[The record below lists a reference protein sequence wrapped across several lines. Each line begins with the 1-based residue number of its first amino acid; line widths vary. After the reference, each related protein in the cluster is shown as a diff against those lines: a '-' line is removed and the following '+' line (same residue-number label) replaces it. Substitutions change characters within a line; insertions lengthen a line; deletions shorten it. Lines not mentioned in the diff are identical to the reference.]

1 MRGATH
7 VPGNSESKNSSP
19 SRKDRLECPSDLLLR
34 LKKHR
39 QEILS
44 TLPSFG
50 WLAVFV
56 LAPTLLLLAIAFRTT
71 APAGGIG
78 DGWTLSQFRIFTEK
92 SIHQLLWRTLW
103 ISAVTTA
110 ICLLLALPVAWFLAR
125 AKASWRPRLLLLVI
139 VPFWTNFL
147 IRVFA
152 WNQILHSE
160 GPLARGLR
168 SVHLLGENESLLF
181 NSGAVVL
188 VSVYTYL
195 PFAILPL
202 YAAADK
208 FDFSLLD
215 AARDLGATAFRSFWH
230 VFLPSVR
237 KGITTAFVIVF
248 IPMLGSYV
256 VPDLVGG
263 TDGQMIG
270 NKIAQRNF
278 GDRNLPA
285 ASAMA
290 AVLSLCV
297 LAPMLIRRRETETAP

>member
-1 MRGATH
+1 M
-7 VPGNSESKNSSP
+7 KI
-19 SRKDRLECPSDLLLR
+19 SRAE
-34 LKKHR
+34 LKA
-39 QEILS
+39 

-50 WLAVFV
+50 WLLLFV
-56 LAPTLLLLAIAFRTT
+56 LLPTLLVLAIAFRTT
-71 APAGGIG
+71 DPAGGIG
-78 DGWTLSQFRIFTEK
+78 TSWTLDHFRALGHK
-92 SIHQLLWRTLW
+92 SIAILLWRTLW
-103 ISAVTTA
+103 ISALTTA
-110 ICLLLALPVAWFLAR
+110 ICLILALPVAWFISR
-125 AKASWRPRLLLLVI
+125 APLRWRSRLLLLVI

-160 GPLARGLR
+160 GGLARFLR
-168 SVHLLGENESLLF
+168 SINLLGENDSLLF

-202 YAAADK
+202 YAAAEK
-208 FDFSLLD
+208 FDFALLD
-215 AARDLGATAFRSFWH
+215 AARDLGASALKSFTA
-230 VFLPSVR
+230 VFLPGIR
-237 KGITTAFVIVF
+237 KGLATAFLIVF
-248 IPMLGSYV
+248 VPMLGSYV

-278 GDRNLPA
+278 ADRNLPA

-290 AVLSLCV
+290 ALLTLFVLTPL
-297 LAPMLIRRRETETAP
+297 LLRKRETAEP

>member
-1 MRGATH
+1 MD
-7 VPGNSESKNSSP
+7 E
-19 SRKDRLECPSDLLLR
+19 LR
-34 LKKHR
+34 LKTIVIPRQPILACGRPGLNKKR
-39 QEILS
+39 QEILA
-44 TLPSFG
+44 TIPSFA
-50 WLAVFV
+50 WLGLFV
-56 LAPTLLLLAIAFRTT
+56 LVPTLLVLAIAFRTT
-71 APAGGIG
+71 DPAGGIG
-78 DGWTLSQFRIFTEK
+78 GDWTLGQFRIFGQG
-92 SIHQLLWRTLW
+92 SIHWLLWRTFW
-103 ISAVTTA
+103 ISALTTA
-110 ICLLLALPVAWFLAR
+110 ICLAFALPVAWFLAR
-125 AKASWRPRLLLLVI
+125 VRQAWRSRLLLLVI

-160 GPLARGLR
+160 GGLARFLR
-168 SVHLLGENESLLF
+168 GVHLLGDNESLLF

-202 YAAADK
+202 YAAAEK

-215 AARDLGATAFRSFWH
+215 AARDLGATAFRSFWM
-230 VFLPSVR
+230 VFLPGIR
-237 KGITTAFVIVF
+237 KGITTALAIVF
-248 IPMLGSYV
+248 VPMLGSYV

-278 GDRNLPA
+278 ADRNLPS

-290 AVLSLCV
+290 ALLTLAV
-297 LAPMLIRRRETETAP
+297 LAPLLLRKREADPEP

>member
-1 MRGATH
+1 
-7 VPGNSESKNSSP
+7 V
-19 SRKDRLECPSDLLLR
+19 
-34 LKKHR
+34 KKHR
-39 QEILS
+39 QELLT

-50 WLAVFV
+50 WLALFILVPSLLV
-56 LAPTLLLLAIAFRTT
+56 LTIAFRETD
-71 APAGGIG
+71 PSGGIG
-78 DGWTLSQFRIFTEK
+78 SGWTLEQFRVFRQK
-92 SIHQLLWRTLW
+92 SIHILLWRTLW
-103 ISAVTTA
+103 ISALTTG
-110 ICLLLALPVAWFLAR
+110 ICLILAMPVAWFLAR
-125 AKASWRPRLLLLVI
+125 VNPVWRPRLLLLVI

-160 GPLARGLR
+160 GSLARFLR
-168 SVHLLGENESLLF
+168 SIHLLGENESLLF

-202 YAAADK
+202 YAAAEK

-215 AARDLGATAFRSFWH
+215 AARDLGANAFRAFGL
-230 VFLPSVR
+230 VFLPGIR

-278 GDRNLPA
+278 ADRNLPS

-290 AVLSLCV
+290 AVLTLFV
-297 LAPMLIRRRETETAP
+297 LAPMLFRRKERT

>member
-1 MRGATH
+1 M
-7 VPGNSESKNSSP
+7 
-19 SRKDRLECPSDLLLR
+19 
-34 LKKHR
+34 
-39 QEILS
+39 
-44 TLPSFG
+44 
-50 WLAVFV
+50 
-56 LAPTLLLLAIAFRTT
+56 
-71 APAGGIG
+71 
-78 DGWTLSQFRIFTEK
+78 
-92 SIHQLLWRTLW
+92 
-103 ISAVTTA
+103 
-110 ICLLLALPVAWFLAR
+110 PVAWFLAR
-125 AKASWRPRLLLLVI
+125 VHPVWRPRLLLLVI

-160 GPLARGLR
+160 GGLARFLR
-168 SVHLLGENESLLF
+168 AINLLGENESLLF

-202 YAAADK
+202 YAAAEK

-215 AARDLGATAFRSFWH
+215 AARDLGANAFRAFTS
-230 VFLPSVR
+230 VFLPGIR

-278 GDRNLPA
+278 ADRNLPA

-290 AVLSLCV
+290 AVLTLFV
-297 LAPMLIRRRETETAP
+297 LAPMLFRRKEAA

>member
-1 MRGATH
+1 M
-7 VPGNSESKNSSP
+7 
-19 SRKDRLECPSDLLLR
+19 
-34 LKKHR
+34 KKRH
-39 QEILS
+39 QEILA

-50 WLAVFV
+50 WLALFV
-56 LAPTLLLLAIAFRTT
+56 LVPTLLVLVIAFRTT
-71 APAGGIG
+71 DPSGGIG
-78 DGWTLSQFRIFTEK
+78 SGWTLEQFRVFGEK
-92 SIHQLLWRTLW
+92 SVHILLWRTLW
-103 ISAVTTA
+103 ISTLTTA
-110 ICLLLALPVAWFLAR
+110 ICMVLALPVAWFLSR
-125 AKASWRPRLLLLVI
+125 VSPIWRPRLLLLVI

-160 GPLARGLR
+160 GGLARFLR
-168 SVHLLGENESLLF
+168 AIHLLGENESLLF

-202 YAAADK
+202 YAAAEK

-215 AARDLGATAFRSFWH
+215 AARDLGATAFRAFWS
-230 VFLPSVR
+230 VFLPSIR
-237 KGITTAFVIVF
+237 KGITTALVIVF

-278 GDRNLPA
+278 ADRNLPA

-290 AVLSLCV
+290 AVLTLIV
-297 LAPMLIRRRETETAP
+297 LAPMLFRRRETD

>member
-1 MRGATH
+1 M
-7 VPGNSESKNSSP
+7 
-19 SRKDRLECPSDLLLR
+19 
-34 LKKHR
+34 KKHR
-39 QEILS
+39 AEILS

-50 WLAVFV
+50 WLALFV
-56 LAPTLLLLAIAFRTT
+56 LVPALLVLAIAFRNTD
-71 APAGGIG
+71 PAGGIG
-78 DGWTLSQFRIFTEK
+78 AGWTPGQFLVFGEK
-92 SIHQLLWRTLW
+92 STLILLWRTLW
-103 ISAVTTA
+103 ISALVTA
-110 ICLLLALPVAWFLAR
+110 ICIVLALPVAWFIAR
-125 AKASWRPRLLLLVI
+125 VSRAWRPRLLLLVI

-160 GPLARGLR
+160 GPLAKFFRTI
-168 SVHLLGENESLLF
+168 HLLGENESLLF

-188 VSVYTYL
+188 VSVYTFL

-202 YAAADK
+202 YAASEK

-215 AARDLGATAFRSFWH
+215 AARDLGATAFHAFRS
-230 VFLPSVR
+230 VFLPGIR

-278 GDRNLPA
+278 ADRNLPA
-285 ASAMA
+285 ASALS
-290 AVLSLCV
+290 AVLTLCV
-297 LAPMLIRRRETETAP
+297 LAPMLFRRNLRS

>member
-1 MRGATH
+1 MRG
-7 VPGNSESKNSSP
+7 GNRGHLPRSLP
-19 SRKDRLECPSDLLLR
+19 YFGQVD

-39 QEILS
+39 QEILT

-50 WLAVFV
+50 WLLVFV
-56 LAPTLLLLAIAFRTT
+56 LIPSLLVLTIAFRETD
-71 APAGGIG
+71 PAGGIG
-78 DGWTLSQFRIFTEK
+78 SGWTLAQFRIFGDK
-92 SIHQLLWRTLW
+92 SIHILLWRTFW
-103 ISAVTTA
+103 ISALTTA
-110 ICLLLALPVAWFLAR
+110 ICLLLALPVAWYLAR
-125 AKASWRPRLLLLVI
+125 MNAAWRSRLLLLII

-160 GPLARGLR
+160 GGLTRFLRG
-168 SVHLLGENESLLF
+168 VHLLGENDSLLF

-202 YAAADK
+202 YAAAEK
-208 FDFSLLD
+208 FDFGLLE
-215 AARDLGATAFRSFWH
+215 AARDLGASSRQAFVE
-230 VFLPSVR
+230 VFIPGIR
-237 KGITTAFVIVF
+237 KGLNTALLIIF

-256 VPDLVGG
+256 VPDLIGG

-278 GDRNLPA
+278 SDRNLPA

-290 AVLSLCV
+290 AVLTLCV
-297 LAPMLIRRRETETAP
+297 LAPMVLRRKEP

>member
-1 MRGATH
+1 M
-7 VPGNSESKNSSP
+7 
-19 SRKDRLECPSDLLLR
+19 
-34 LKKHR
+34 KKHR
-39 QEILS
+39 AEILA

-50 WLAVFV
+50 WLALFVFV
-56 LAPTLLLLAIAFRTT
+56 PSILVLTFAFRTT
-71 APAGGIG
+71 DPAGGIG
-78 DGWTLSQFRIFTEK
+78 SEWTLDQFKVFGEF
-92 SIHQLLWRTLW
+92 SILLLIWRTFW
-103 ISAVTTA
+103 ISALTTA
-110 ICLLLALPVAWFLAR
+110 FCILLALPAAWFIAR
-125 AKASWRPRLLLLVI
+125 VSAAWRPRLLLLII

-160 GPLARGLR
+160 GGLARFFR
-168 SVHLLGENESLLF
+168 AIHLLGENESLLF
-181 NSGAVVL
+181 NSGAVLL

-202 YAAADK
+202 YAAAEK
-208 FDFSLLD
+208 FDFGLLD
-215 AARDLGATAFRSFWH
+215 AARDLGATAFRSFWS
-230 VFLPSVR
+230 VFLPGIR
-237 KGITTAFVIVF
+237 KGITTAVVIVF

-256 VPDLVGG
+256 IPDLVGG

-278 GDRNLPA
+278 ADRNLPA

-297 LAPMLIRRRETETAP
+297 LAPMLIRRKEHA

>member
-1 MRGATH
+1 MAIRGGVWFPLPQAA
-7 VPGNSESKNSSP
+7 
-19 SRKDRLECPSDLLLR
+19 
-34 LKKHR
+34 LKKDR
-39 QEILS
+39 QEILT

-50 WLAVFV
+50 WLVIFMLVPSLLV
-56 LAPTLLLLAIAFRTT
+56 LGIAFRET

-78 DGWTLSQFRIFTEK
+78 SGWTLAQFRVFGEK
-92 SIHQLLWRTLW
+92 SIHILLWRTLW
-103 ISAVTTA
+103 ISAVVTG
-110 ICLLLALPVAWFLAR
+110 ICLVFALPVAWYLAR
-125 AKASWRPRLLLLVI
+125 MSARWRPRLLLLII

-160 GPLARGLR
+160 GALAKFLRG
-168 SVHLLGENESLLF
+168 VHLLGENESLLF

-202 YAAADK
+202 YAAAEK
-208 FDFSLLD
+208 FDFGLIE
-215 AARDLGATAFRSFWH
+215 AARDLGASAWQAFIG
-230 VFLPSVR
+230 VFLPGIR
-237 KGITTAFVIVF
+237 KGLNTSLLIIF

-256 VPDLVGG
+256 VPDLIGG

-278 GDRNLPA
+278 ADRNLPA

-290 AVLSLCV
+290 ALLTLCV
-297 LAPMLIRRRETETAP
+297 LTPLILRRKDRSADA

>member
-1 MRGATH
+1 MDSAGCS
-7 VPGNSESKNSSP
+7 GS
-19 SRKDRLECPSDLLLR
+19 
-34 LKKHR
+34 LKKPSPPR
-39 QEILS
+39 QGRVSLPPRPLKKYRAELLG

-50 WLAVFV
+50 WLMLFV
-56 LAPTLLLLAIAFRTT
+56 LAPTLLVLAIAFRETES
-71 APAGGIG
+71 AGGIG
-78 DGWTLSQFRIFTEK
+78 AGWTLDQFRVFGERNTLV
-92 SIHQLLWRTLW
+92 LLWRTLW
-103 ISAVTTA
+103 ISGAVTA
-110 ICLLLALPVAWFLAR
+110 ICMVLALPVAWFIAR
-125 AKASWRPRLLLLVI
+125 ANAAWRSRLLLLVI

-160 GPLARGLR
+160 GPLAKFFRTL
-168 SVHLLGENESLLF
+168 HLLGENESLLF

-202 YAAADK
+202 YSAAEK

-215 AARDLGATAFRSFWH
+215 AARDLGAGAFRSFRS
-230 VFLPSVR
+230 VFLPGIR
-237 KGITTAFVIVF
+237 KGITTALVIVF
-248 IPMLGSYV
+248 VPMLGSYV

-278 GDRNLPA
+278 ADRNLPA
-285 ASAMA
+285 ASAMS
-290 AVLSLCV
+290 AVLTLFV
-297 LAPMLIRRRETETAP
+297 LAPMLFRRKENI

>member
-1 MRGATH
+1 
-7 VPGNSESKNSSP
+7 V
-19 SRKDRLECPSDLLLR
+19 
-34 LKKHR
+34 KKHR
-39 QEILS
+39 QEILT

-50 WLAVFV
+50 WLALFILVPSLLV
-56 LAPTLLLLAIAFRTT
+56 LTIAFRETD
-71 APAGGIG
+71 PAGGIG
-78 DGWTLSQFRIFTEK
+78 SGWTLEQFRVFGQK
-92 SIHQLLWRTLW
+92 SIHLLLWRTLW
-103 ISAVTTA
+103 ISALTTGL
-110 ICLLLALPVAWFLAR
+110 CLTLAMPVAWFLAR
-125 AKASWRPRLLLLVI
+125 VHPVWRPRLLLLVI

-160 GPLARGLR
+160 GGLARFLR
-168 SVHLLGENESLLF
+168 AINLLGENESLLF

-202 YAAADK
+202 YAAAEK

-215 AARDLGATAFRSFWH
+215 AARDLGANAFRAFTS
-230 VFLPSVR
+230 VFLPGIR

-278 GDRNLPA
+278 ADRNLPA

-290 AVLSLCV
+290 AVLTLFV
-297 LAPMLIRRRETETAP
+297 LAPMLFRRKEAV

>member
-1 MRGATH
+1 MDRGT
-7 VPGNSESKNSSP
+7 VRD
-19 SRKDRLECPSDLLLR
+19 SRRELLA
-34 LKKHR
+34 
-39 QEILS
+39 

-50 WLAVFV
+50 WLGLFV
-56 LAPTLLLLAIAFRTT
+56 LVPTLLVLAIAFRETD
-71 APAGGIG
+71 PAGGIG
-78 DGWTLSQFRIFTEK
+78 AGWTWRQFAIFAQP
-92 SIHQLLWRTLW
+92 SILALLWRTIW
-103 ISAVTTA
+103 ISALTTL
-110 ICLLLALPVAWFLAR
+110 ICMVMALPVAWYLAR
-125 AKASWRPRLLLLVI
+125 VRKEWRSRLLLLII

-160 GPLARGLR
+160 GGLARLLR
-168 SVHLLGENESLLF
+168 SVNLLGENDSLLF

-202 YAAADK
+202 YAAAEK
-208 FDFSLLD
+208 FDFGLLD
-215 AARDLGATAFRSFWH
+215 AARDLGATALRSFWS
-230 VFLPSVR
+230 VFVPGIR
-237 KGITTAFVIVF
+237 KGLITALVIVF
-248 IPMLGSYV
+248 VPMLGSYV

-278 GDRNLPA
+278 ADRNLPS

-290 AVLSLCV
+290 AILSLAV
-297 LAPMLIRRRETETAP
+297 LAPMLFRKREETGKG

>member
-1 MRGATH
+1 M
-7 VPGNSESKNSSP
+7 
-19 SRKDRLECPSDLLLR
+19 L
-34 LKKHR
+34 
-39 QEILS
+39 
-44 TLPSFG
+44 F
-50 WLAVFV
+50 VFV
-56 LAPTLLLLAIAFRTT
+56 PTLLVLAIAFRTT
-71 APAGGIG
+71 DPSGGIG
-78 DGWTLSQFRIFTEK
+78 GGWTLDQFRVFGEK
-92 SIHQLLWRTLW
+92 SVHILLWRTLW
-103 ISAVTTA
+103 ISILTTA
-110 ICLLLALPVAWFLAR
+110 ICIILALPVAWFLSR
-125 AKASWRPRLLLLVI
+125 TNPVWRPRLLLLVI

-160 GPLARGLR
+160 GGLARFLR
-168 SVHLLGENESLLF
+168 TIHLLGKNESLLF

-202 YAAADK
+202 YAAAEK

-215 AARDLGATAFRSFWH
+215 AARDLGATSFRAFWSI
-230 VFLPSVR
+230 FLPGIR
-237 KGITTAFVIVF
+237 KGIATALVIVF

-263 TDGQMIG
+263 ADGQMIG

-278 GDRNLPA
+278 ADRNLPA

-290 AVLSLCV
+290 AVLTLFV
-297 LAPMLIRRRETETAP
+297 LAPMLFRRKETD